1 MRRNVTSSRPKDNQE
16 TTWRVDST
24 SCYAISFELTV
35 YNPIKSAGK
44 ALYCL
49 TDRGKESVCVPD
61 YP

>member
-1 MRRNVTSSRPKDNQE
+1 MASSRPKDNQE

-35 YNPIKSAGK
+35 FIRPIKSAGK
-44 ALYCL
+44 ALLYCL